1 MIDNERGRVTKR
13 PLRPCG
19 KRHHHRAASH
29 IARSEKITTDDY
41 AKPLLLPRRI
51 LWCGKGGAA
60 QKWLRRTHLPWWFF
74 GSFINRCYYH
84 RSGKG
89 TLTQCLRRYPM
100 DEQALMKEME
110 DYFFAW
116 AKGEEDINHTVLV
129 DLYELEHHS
138 HPATFLKEAQEELL
152 WQVQQAPEV
161 DRFYLLQKRKWYPGT
176 LTEEEK
182 EFLRINPTG
191 CPTFSLPI
199 RSEVSHSVTTSTHA
213 QRIPAIVLS
222 RQRQADDTLNPG
234 GVVIPAPESKNKSSA
249 LSPVKSRTFS
259 MPFRPGVQKSIR
271 AAPESMNEN
280 NDFLVLRSKTCI
292 NRASFFGRYQGQR
305 ANR

>member
-1 MIDNERGRVTKR
+1 MIDDQRGRVTKR
-13 PLRPCG
+13 PPKPCG

-41 AKPLLLPRRI
+41 AKPLLLPHRI

-60 QKWLRRTHLPWWFF
+60 EKWLRRTYLPWWFF

-100 DEQALMKEME
+100 DEQALIKEMK

-161 DRFYLLQKRKWYPGT
+161 DRFYLLQKRKWY
-176 LTEEEK
+176 
-182 EFLRINPTG
+182 
-191 CPTFSLPI
+191 
-199 RSEVSHSVTTSTHA
+199 
-213 QRIPAIVLS
+213 
-222 RQRQADDTLNPG
+222 
-234 GVVIPAPESKNKSSA
+234 
-249 LSPVKSRTFS
+249 
-259 MPFRPGVQKSIR
+259 
-271 AAPESMNEN
+271 
-280 NDFLVLRSKTCI
+280 
-292 NRASFFGRYQGQR
+292 
-305 ANR
+305 